1 MLRAFFTALVLAVP
15 IPAMAQET
23 ARALSDAMMIPEIVA
38 VMREEGLESGAMI
51 QDELMGGRGGDR
63 WPQML
68 ERIYDVDRARQEFD
82 EAFAKELEG
91 QDALASEMLAFM
103 TTEPGR
109 DIVRLE
115 IEARRALIDDAAEDA
130 AKLRVQEMTEQ
141 SDPRLDVLRQF
152 AEVNQLVEMNVAGA
166 LNTNLAFYEGLA
178 KSGALPGLTQEQML
192 DDVRAQEPTIRAET
206 EDWLYPY
213 LALAYGPLPD
223 TDLDSYLAFSESE
236 AGQRLNGAVFA
247 AFDQVFARI
256 SRDVGEAAGMFMQG
270 EDI

>member
-1 MLRAFFTALVLAVP
+1 MLRAFFTAILLAAP
-15 IPAMAQET
+15 IPVAAQET
-23 ARALSDAMMIPEIVA
+23 ARALSDAMMIPDIVA
-38 VMREEGLESGAMI
+38 VMREEGLESGALI
-51 QDELMGGRGGDR
+51 QDELMGGRGGER
-63 WPQML
+63 WTQML

-82 EAFAKELEG
+82 EAFAAELEG
-91 QDALASEMLAFM
+91 QDVLASEMLTFM
-103 TTEPGR
+103 TTKPGS
-109 DIVRLE
+109 DIVKLE

-130 AKLRVQEMTEQ
+130 AKLRVQEMTER
-141 SDPRLDVLRQF
+141 SDPRLEVLREF
-152 AEVNQLVEMNVAGA
+152 SEVNQLVEMNVAGA

-178 KSGALPGLTQEQML
+178 KSGALPGLTQDQML

-213 LALAYGPLPD
+213 LALAYGPLSD
-223 TDLDSYLAFSESE
+223 ADLQSYLDFSASD

-247 AFDQVFARI
+247 AFDKVFVRI

>member
-1 MLRAFFTALVLAVP
+1 MLRAFLTALVLAAP
-15 IPAMAQET
+15 IPVAAQET
-23 ARALSDAMMIPEIVA
+23 ARALSDAMMIPDIVA
-38 VMREEGLESGAMI
+38 VMREEGLESGATI
-51 QDELMGGRGGDR
+51 QEELMGGRGGER
-63 WPQML
+63 WTQTL

-82 EAFAKELEG
+82 EAFVKELEG
-91 QDALASEMLAFM
+91 QDALAAQMLDFM
-103 TTEPGR
+103 ATKPGS

-130 AKLRVQEMTEQ
+130 AKLRVQEMTDA
-141 SDPRLDVLRQF
+141 SDPRLEVLREF
-152 AEVNQLVEMNVAGA
+152 ADVNQLVEMNVAGA

-178 KSGALPGLTQEQML
+178 QSGALPGMTQEQML

-223 TDLDSYLAFSESE
+223 ADLDAYLTFSGSE

-247 AFDQVFARI
+247 AFDRVFARI